1 MRGVGPGSIG
11 AGMTPGR
18 ALLVHLVGALGLGAA
33 LLVGLAVGPVPVDLI
48 EAWFAAPDTPASVIV
63 FGARLPRVLLA
74 ALVGGALGLAGA
86 GLQALLHNPLACP
99 HILGISGGAAL
110 AGILAMVLVP
120 LPAVATLGVFSE
132 MGVVAIPA
140 AAFLGALVTAALV
153 RVVAAASGRLTPHT
167 LLLTGVV
174 FNAFAAAV
182 ITLIGTLADFRR
194 VQGILSWVIGALVVR
209 GDGWMLVA
217 LATLTVG
224 MVLLAATARD
234 LNALAL
240 GDEGALALGVDVRA
254 ARRRVYLAVAL
265 LVAGAVPVSGMI
277 GFVGLIVPHAVRSLV
292 GSDQRRVLVASAWG
306 GAVFLVLADTAARSL
321 MPDNELP
328 VGVVTALCGGPFF
341 LYLLRR
347 QGQREA
353 LGEA

>member
-1 MRGVGPGSIG
+1 
-11 AGMTPGR
+11 
-18 ALLVHLVGALGLGAA
+18 
-33 LLVGLAVGPVPVDLI
+33 
-48 EAWFAAPDTPASVIV
+48 
-63 FGARLPRVLLA
+63 
-74 ALVGGALGLAGA
+74 
-86 GLQALLHNPLACP
+86 
-99 HILGISGGAAL
+99 
-110 AGILAMVLVP
+110 
-120 LPAVATLGVFSE
+120 
-132 MGVVAIPA
+132 
-140 AAFLGALVTAALV
+140 
-153 RVVAAASGRLTPHT
+153 
-167 LLLTGVV
+167 
-174 FNAFAAAV
+174 
-182 ITLIGTLADFRR
+182 
-194 VQGILSWVIGALVVR
+194 
-209 GDGWMLVA
+209 MLVA